1 MVNRMNT
8 LSHSV
13 RIDTHRVALMDV
25 EAESCAPEG
34 GRIDLPQPTYKPQRK
49 SIGAFWIVVSVSLAS
64 AAILLGLHLGARF
77 HP

>member
-1 MVNRMNT
+1 MVSRMNQT
-8 LSHSV
+8 NHFA
-13 RIDTHRVALMDV
+13 RIDTHRVSLMDLD
-25 EAESCAPEG
+25 AESCAPEG

-49 SIGAFWIVVSVSLAS
+49 SSGTFWIVVAVSLAS

>member
-1 MVNRMNT
+1 MLNQMNQT
-8 LSHSV
+8 NHFV
-13 RIDTHRVALMDV
+13 RIDTHRVSPMDV

-49 SIGAFWIVVSVSLAS
+49 SSGAFLVVVSVSLAS